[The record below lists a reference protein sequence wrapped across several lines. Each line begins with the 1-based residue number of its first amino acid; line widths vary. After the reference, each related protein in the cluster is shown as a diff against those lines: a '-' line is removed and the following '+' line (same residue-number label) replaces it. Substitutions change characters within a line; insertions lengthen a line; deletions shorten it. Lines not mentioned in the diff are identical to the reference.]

1 MFPALEPS
9 RKARLGDVDKPTKE
23 PQGKF
28 PSNGGGLSGLSSDSS
43 QPLFFSHID
52 LNDTFFK
59 KMLTK
64 LLDDALRVVTVAIL
78 QTQGATDVLTGRPDT
93 VEAPNKHLL

>member
-1 MFPALEPS
+1 MWTNPLKNPRESFL
-9 RKARLGDVDKPTKE
+9 VM
-23 PQGKF
+23 
-28 PSNGGGLSGLSSDSS
+28 GGGLSGLSSDSS
-43 QPLFFSHID
+43 QPLFFSQID

-93 VEAPNKHLL
+93 VEVPNKHLL

>member
-1 MFPALEPS
+1 M
-9 RKARLGDVDKPTKE
+9 DKPTKE

-28 PSNGGGLSGLSSDSS
+28 PSNKGGLSGLSSDSS
-43 QPLFFSHID
+43 QPLFFSQID
-52 LNDTFFK
+52 LNDILK